1 MKIFEL
7 LRNPIV
13 KLIGAGFVL
22 YFALFAN
29 KENPDS
35 LGNRWSK
42 QQLQKDIEEAKIKS
56 HFIIT
61 NVKIAKETAKELDKI
76 NLEKISIEDLE
87 EGNGEE
93 KISCGDAVQIS
104 YGIYTSEG
112 TQLEFIESENLTI
125 GSKNNE
131 LLEKNLIG
139 MKKGGARNIK
149 VSRDFQTTNK
159 KLADLLKFHATDLK
173 YQITALSII
182 KNASPQTICQ

>member
-139 MKKGGARNIK
+139 MKKGGVRNIK
-149 VSRDFQTTNK
+149 VSHDFQTTNK
-159 KLADLLKFHATDLK
+159 KLADLLKFHATNLK

>member
-149 VSRDFQTTNK
+149 VSHDFQTTNK